1 MASVQSDLDSI
12 FKERKDKNFGYMY
25 SRTNEDL
32 KSLFEIIDVKGK
44 NVLSVLSSS
53 DYLFSSLYQGV
64 SDIDTFDINSITYR
78 YYYLRKWLITNG
90 YLDAKDISCKDIF
103 RLISKI
109 NPKSDVEKDSV
120 LFWKYYFNLTNSKRD
135 CLYYHDDLF
144 IDIAAKKVIYED
156 NLSDVADMLDGYN
169 LKFKHMNICNG
180 LVTNKKYDVIFLSNI
195 MDYNR
200 NNKSKMNDIC
210 ENLDELL
217 SDNGIIVMSHFKF
230 FSNFNIENDI
240 FSKYFDYIPL
250 DITDSSVSYY
260 VYKKKNKVYGGIK
273 VKSL

>member
-1 MASVQSDLDSI
+1 
-12 FKERKDKNFGYMY
+12 
-25 SRTNEDL
+25 
-32 KSLFEIIDVKGK
+32 
-44 NVLSVLSSS
+44 
-53 DYLFSSLYQGV
+53 
-64 SDIDTFDINSITYR
+64 
-78 YYYLRKWLITNG
+78 
-90 YLDAKDISCKDIF
+90 
-103 RLISKI
+103 
-109 NPKSDVEKDSV
+109 
-120 LFWKYYFNLTNSKRD
+120 
-135 CLYYHDDLF
+135 
-144 IDIAAKKVIYED
+144 
-156 NLSDVADMLDGYN
+156 MLDGYN

-200 NNKSKMNDIC
+200 NNKSRMNDIC

-250 DITDSSVSYY
+250 DINDNPVSYY
-260 VYKKKNKVYGGIK
+260 IYKKKNKVYGGIK